1 MEHFYSFGGVG
12 FSVSA
17 PGEFTEGE
25 NLTHF
30 LAEKLLPGFQ
40 IACSFKEKFP
50 APEDTPALDTPYH
63 TAWLSKDGE
72 IHIRRSQREDR
83 PWPSCTWT
91 RDGRTI
97 SMMWQPEFQSSLSS
111 WQILQALELY
121 HLLLTEGGAV
131 LHASY
136 ILFQG
141 RAILFSGPS
150 GVGKSTQANLWAQYR
165 NAEIINGDRVLLRRG
180 PDGSMWAH
188 GICYS
193 GTSGICRNQSAP
205 LAAIVLLEQSKETGI
220 QRLSGL
226 AAFKLLLPQLAYRTW
241 DPGDVACVTQFL
253 SELLTEKSALHLA
266 CRPDESAVKSLE
278 KYL

>member
-1 MEHFYSFGGVG
+1 MEQFYSFGGVG
-12 FSVSA
+12 FALSA
-17 PGEFTEGE
+17 PIDLNKGEDLMRFSVGKE
-25 NLTHF
+25 
-30 LAEKLLPGFQ
+30 LPGFRVS
-40 IACSFKEKFP
+40 CSFGGEFP
-50 APEDTPALDTPYH
+50 ATEAPPALDEPYH
-63 TAWLSKDGE
+63 TAWLRPDGE

-91 RDGRTI
+91 REGRTI
-97 SMMWQPEFQSSLSS
+97 SMTWQPQFRDTLSA
-111 WQILQALELY
+111 WQMLQVLEPY

-165 NAEIINGDRVLLRRG
+165 NAEIINGDRVLIRRG

-205 LAAIVLLEQSKETGI
+205 LAAVVLLEQSKETVI

-241 DPGDVACVTQFL
+241 DPGDVACATQFL
-253 SELLTEKSALHLA
+253 SELLTEKPALHLV